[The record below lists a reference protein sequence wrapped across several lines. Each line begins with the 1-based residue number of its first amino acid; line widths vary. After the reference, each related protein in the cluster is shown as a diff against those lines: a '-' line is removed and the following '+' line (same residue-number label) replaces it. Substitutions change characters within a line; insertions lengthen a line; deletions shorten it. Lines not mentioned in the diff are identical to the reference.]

1 MRKTNNR
8 KNHRTQKPALSDMD
22 LKQLIR
28 MFEKIGKIE
37 NCDTEL
43 EKDQMEILDLKNRI
57 NEIMKQTDL
66 IAY

>member
-1 MRKTNNR
+1 
-8 KNHRTQKPALSDMD
+8 
-22 LKQLIR
+22 